1 MLMKYRYQ
9 AVNSQGKPVRGSL
22 NAAGEREAARQLRRQ
37 NLTVLALEEEG
48 SGARRSGNKPPRPG
62 ELVLVLHQLTTLLE
76 SGVTL
81 NEAVNSLAQA
91 LQQPFLHQAFAD
103 LSARLRGGTGFAAAL
118 RQSRLALPEYFYQ
131 LAEAGELTGKLTEA
145 LRGGIAQ
152 WRYQL
157 EVANELRNA
166 LIYPSILIVSGIAA
180 VLLMFVLVV
189 PKFAVLLG
197 KSQAP
202 IPLLSQLI
210 LGIGMAFN
218 RHLPE
223 LGAGMLALIMLGGLV
238 LRQSAWRQRL
248 LDWAGRLP
256 LFGVWL
262 GQEELGRW
270 AALLGALLQN
280 RVELLRALELS
291 GRGLRLSAL
300 RAGLQQV
307 GSAVRQGV
315 SLSQALEEHVAL
327 DATGHN
333 LVRVGERSG
342 ELPRMLQSLAALY
355 GDSVRQRLKRFLLL
369 LEPLAILFI
378 GGVIGLIMI
387 GIVLAIT
394 AVNDIRI

>member
-1 MLMKYRYQ
+1 MRYRYR
-9 AVNSQGKPVRGSL
+9 AVNPQGEATQGTL
-22 NAAGEREAARQLRRQ
+22 NATGAREAARQLRRQ
-37 NLTVLALEEEG
+37 NLTVLALEEAG
-48 SGARRSGNKPPRPG
+48 GGARRGGNKPPRPG

-81 NEAVNSLAQA
+81 NEAVHSLAQA
-91 LQQPFLHQAFAD
+91 LQQPFLRQAFAD
-103 LSARLRGGTGFAAAL
+103 LAAQLRGGTGFAAAL
-118 RQSRLALPEYFYQ
+118 RHSRLALPEYFYQ
-131 LAEAGELTGKLTEA
+131 LAEAGELTGKLAEA
-145 LRGGIAQ
+145 LRGGIVQ
-152 WRYQL
+152 WQYQL

-166 LIYPSILIVSGIAA
+166 LIYPSILIISGIAA
-180 VLLMFVLVV
+180 VVLMFVLVV

-218 RHLPE
+218 RHLLE
-223 LGAGMLALIMLGGLV
+223 LGVGAVVLAVMGGFA
-238 LRQSAWRQRL
+238 LRQRAWRQKL
-248 LDWAGRLP
+248 LDGAARLP

-262 GQEELGRW
+262 GQAELGRW

-291 GRGLRLSAL
+291 GRGVRLTAL
-300 RAGLQQV
+300 RAGLQQT
-307 GSAVRQGV
+307 GMAVRQGI

-333 LVRVGERSG
+333 LIRVGERSG

-369 LEPLAILFI
+369 LEPLAILVI